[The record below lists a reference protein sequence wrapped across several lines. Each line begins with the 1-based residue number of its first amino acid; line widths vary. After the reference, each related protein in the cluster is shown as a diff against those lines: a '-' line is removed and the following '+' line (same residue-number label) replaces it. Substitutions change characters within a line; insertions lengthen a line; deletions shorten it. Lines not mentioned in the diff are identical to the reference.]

1 MANGDYVNQQIY
13 DSYFGHTPKDES
25 TASDVVNPVHN
36 IYSDSKS
43 ARVHLEETI
52 VNRGYDSYE
61 CQRVADDN
69 IDDVEQL
76 ASILKR
82 LCNAAWGDGWGELSP
97 DLKYGEDSSNLIIPQ
112 ITVDINTRDVAEGLG
127 SPKPTLFDVVKELD
141 GEGIETGDAFLMYR
155 QWFDCN
161 VEFNIYGRTNAE
173 ARKMRKKFENL
184 LSVYAGYL
192 KRNGV
197 SEMMFEREVSPKSS
211 LNYDE
216 STPMRCIYY
225 YIRFESITPIRQS
238 LINSINLEIGASQLT
253 TDRVKTLIDNS
264 SKSEMIELDFF
275 EGDNGITYNLDN

>member
-1 MANGDYVNQQIY
+1 MANGDYINQQIY
-13 DSYFGHTPKDES
+13 DAYFGRISDES
-25 TASDVVNPVHN
+25 TASDIKNPVHN

-43 ARVHLEETI
+43 ARVHLEETVI
-52 VNRGYDSYE
+52 NRNYDSYE

-76 ASILKR
+76 ADILKR
-82 LCNAAWGDGWGELSP
+82 LCNAAWGEGWGELSP
-97 DLKYGEDSSNLIIPQ
+97 DLKYGEDSSTLILPQ

-141 GEGIETGDAFLMYR
+141 GEGNETGDAFLMYR

-161 VEFNIYGRTNAE
+161 VEFNVYGRTNAE

-197 SEMMFEREVSPKSS
+197 SEIMFEREVSPKSS

-216 STPMRCIYY
+216 STIMRCIYY

-253 TDRVKTLIDNS
+253 ADKVKTLINNS

>member
-1 MANGDYVNQQIY
+1 MANGDYINQQIY
-13 DSYFGHTPKDES
+13 DTYFGRIPDES
-25 TASDVVNPVHN
+25 TASDIKNPVHN

-43 ARVHLEETI
+43 ARVHLEETVI
-52 VNRGYDSYE
+52 NRNYDSYE

-76 ASILKR
+76 ADILKR
-82 LCNAAWGDGWGELSP
+82 LCNAAWGEGWGELSP
-97 DLKYGEDSSNLIIPQ
+97 DLKYGEDSSTLILPQ

-141 GEGIETGDAFLMYR
+141 GEGNETGDAFLMYR

-161 VEFNIYGRTNAE
+161 VEFNVYGRTNAE

-197 SEMMFEREVSPKSS
+197 SEIMFEREVSPKSS

-216 STPMRCIYY
+216 STIMRCIYY

-253 TDRVKTLIDNS
+253 ADKVKTLINNS

>member
-1 MANGDYVNQQIY
+1 MSFINEDVYNA
-13 DSYFGHTPKDES
+13 YFGKTPDES
-25 TASDVVNPVHN
+25 TASIGAKPVYN
-36 IYSDSKS
+36 IYSDAKS
-43 ARVHLEETI
+43 ARVHIEET
-52 VNRGYDSYE
+52 VVERNYDSHE

-76 ASILKR
+76 ANILKR
-82 LCNAAWGDGWGELSP
+82 LCNAAWGEKWGELSP
-97 DLKYGEDSSNLIIPQ
+97 DLKYGEDSSTLIIPQ
-112 ITVDINTRDVAEGLG
+112 ITVDINTRDCAEGLG

-141 GEGIETGDAFLMYR
+141 GDGNETGDAFLMYR

-197 SEMMFEREVSPKSS
+197 SEIMFEREVSPKSS

-238 LINSINLEIGASQLT
+238 LINSINVEIGASQLT
-253 TDRVKTLIDNS
+253 ADRVRTLIDS
-264 SKSEMIELDFF
+264 SAKSEVIELDFF
-275 EGDNGITYNLDN
+275 DGDNGITYNLDN